1 MFERSFEKITP
12 VPGPRREVFD
22 WHTRPGAFSRLTP
35 PWDPTRLLHY
45 EGIRDG
51 QRVVL
56 RVVAPWPRKWIALHE
71 DYIEGVQF
79 KDRQVKGPFPRWVH
93 THRVESD
100 PLGRAD
106 HCVMHDQ
113 IDFKL
118 PMGPLGA
125 LAYRMFMREQIERMF
140 AHRHEILVGDTFD
153 HRTIARGRQLTVAIT
168 GASGLIGRAL
178 SDYLST
184 GGHAVR
190 SVARLDGLSF
200 DLDAIAG
207 ADVLVHLAG
216 EPIAQRWNEEVKEKI
231 RRSRVDRTALLAEQ
245 LARLPQ
251 NQRPRVML
259 SGSATGIYGDRGD
272 AILTED
278 SHAGTGFLAG
288 VAQAWERA
296 TRLAEEAGIRVVHL
310 RTAVV
315 LSPKGGALKK
325 MLTPFKLGLGGRL
338 GSGLQYLPW
347 ITLDDHVRAQY
358 SLMFNDEIRGPV
370 NLVAPEPV
378 TNAAFTQTLARV
390 LRRPAIVPA
399 PAAALRVA
407 FGEMAEEALLAS
419 ARVEPLRLREA
430 GFDYR
435 HPDLEEA
442 LRKLLGR
449 P

>member
-1 MFERSFEKITP
+1 MFERSFEKLSP
-12 VPGPRREVFD
+12 VPGPRHEVFD
-22 WHTRPGAFSRLTP
+22 WHTRPGAFTRLTP

-56 RVVAPWPRKWIALHE
+56 RVVAPWPRKWIALHS
-71 DYIEGVQF
+71 DYVEGVQF
-79 KDRQVKGPFPRWVH
+79 KDEQVKGPFPRWVH

-100 PLGRAD
+100 PVGRAD

-125 LAYRMFMREQIERMF
+125 LAYKLFMKRQIQRMFD
-140 AHRHEILVGDTFD
+140 HRHAILTGDIFD
-153 HRTIARGRQLTVAIT
+153 HRTLAGGRQLTVAIT
-168 GASGLIGRAL
+168 GASGLIGSAL

-184 GGHAVR
+184 GGHEVR
-190 SVARLDGLSF
+190 SVKRLDGLSF
-200 DLDAIAG
+200 DIDAIAG
-207 ADVLVHLAG
+207 CDALVHLAG
-216 EPIAQRWNEEVKEKI
+216 EPIAQRWNDDVKEKI

-245 LARLPQ
+245 LARLPES
-251 NQRPRVML
+251 QRPSVML
-259 SGSATGIYGDRGD
+259 SGSATGYYGDRGD

-296 TRLAEEAGIRVVHL
+296 TRLAEDAGIRVVHL
-310 RTAVV
+310 RTGIV
-315 LSPKGGALKK
+315 LSPKGGALQK

-338 GSGLQYLPW
+338 GSGLHYMPW
-347 ITLDDHVRAQY
+347 ITLDDHIRAVYTAIFDQT
-358 SLMFNDEIRGPV
+358 IRGPL
-370 NLVAPEPV
+370 NLVAPQPV
-378 TNAAFTQTLARV
+378 TNRTFTKTLAKV
-390 LRRPAIVPA
+390 LGRPAILPA
-399 PAAALRVA
+399 PVGALRLA
-407 FGEMAEEALLAS
+407 FGEVADEALLAS
-419 ARVEPLRLREA
+419 ARVEPMKLREV

-442 LRKLLGR
+442 LRRLLGR
-449 P
+449 D

>member
-378 TNAAFTQTLARV
+378 TNAAFTKTLARV